1 MQDTGAMWHLLFT
14 PSPTHST
21 LSSTHTHLLFACA
34 GYTYL
39 YIRMLRAPHMYG
51 VTPEEKESDPQLEQR
66 RADLIHTAAS
76 LLDKNNLIKY
86 DKKTGAFQV
95 SCYCYVEQ

>member
-1 MQDTGAMWHLLFT
+1 
-14 PSPTHST
+14 
-21 LSSTHTHLLFACA
+21 
-34 GYTYL
+34 
-39 YIRMLRAPHMYG
+39 MYG

-76 LLDKNNLIKY
+76 MLDKNNLIKY

-95 SCYCYVEQ
+95 SSLLPWEWCKDGLVAM